1 MKGNYPQYLSD
12 NLKENNNSVYNTR
25 NTNQTPLINFRAR
38 TEKSKNRTGSR
49 LSVSVLEKT
58 QLVSFDWFN
67 NTGAIDVKM
76 DKSVLEEK

>member
-1 MKGNYPQYLSD
+1 MKGDYPQYLSD

-25 NTNQTPLINFRAR
+25 NTNQITLNTFRAR

>member
-25 NTNQTPLINFRAR
+25 NTNQITLNNFRAR

>member
-25 NTNQTPLINFRAR
+25 NTNQITLNNFRAR

-76 DKSVLEEK
+76 DNSVLEEK

>member
-25 NTNQTPLINFRAR
+25 NTNQITLNNFRAR
-38 TEKSKNRTGSR
+38 TEKSKNGTGSR